1 MVGAVAVVEVSF
13 EAGVLTITLNR
24 PDLLNALN
32 REVHQGIFDALER
45 ARADDAVRAVV
56 ITGAGRGFC
65 VGQDLQ
71 EFAGGAG
78 DVAQN
83 LRENYHRNVLAIRA
97 LDKPVIAA
105 VNGAAAGAGMSLA
118 LACDVRIASR
128 SASFVPA
135 FIKIGLIPDSGGTW
149 LVRRLLGA
157 ARAFEWLTTGR
168 RLGADEAREWGL
180 VSEVVEDDELPERMH
195 EVGALYAAM
204 PTQAVWHT
212 KRLLDHAEGTSFPE
226 QLEFEAATQAE
237 MTRTPDFAEGV
248 NAFLEKREASF
259 TGAPPVWPHPIRL
272 TVADDL
278 RRWRLTVALR
288 FVLALPHLLVL
299 GMWEYLLIPVG
310 FVNWVITLARGRP
323 AAGLAAWAA
332 RFVRFQT
339 HVYAYLYLVADR
351 YPPFRGW
358 AGTYQVDLAIDP
370 PGPQPRWK
378 TFFRILL
385 VIPAYVL
392 TTVLQ
397 YVLVVVSLLGAIYAL
412 FMGRYPRGF
421 RDLSAYA
428 LRYSAQTWGYLLL
441 LTDRYPSL
449 ASGTE
454 PTRPPAQ
461 SRPGAASQSAPSAP
475 QSDSGTST
483 SPSDE

>member
-1 MVGAVAVVEVSF
+1 M
-13 EAGVLTITLNR
+13 LTITLNR
-24 PDLLNALN
+24 PDVLNALN

-45 ARADDAVRAVV
+45 AKADDSVRAVV

-97 LDKPVIAA
+97 LQKPVIAA

-168 RLGADEAREWGL
+168 RVGADEARDWGL
-180 VSEVVEDDELPERMH
+180 VSEVVEDHELPERMH
-195 EVGALYAAM
+195 EVAALYAAM
-204 PTQAVWHT
+204 PTRAVWQT
-212 KRLLDHAEGTSFPE
+212 KRLLDAAESTTFAE
-226 QLEFEAATQAE
+226 QLELEAVTQAE
-237 MTRTPDFAEGV
+237 MTRTPDFGEGV
-248 NAFLEKREASF
+248 SAFLGKREAAF
-259 TGAPPVWPHPIRL
+259 TGAAAVWPHPIRL
-272 TVADDL
+272 SVADDL
-278 RRWRLTVALR
+278 KRWRLTVALR
-288 FVLALPHLLVL
+288 WLLALPHLLVL
-299 GMWEYLLIPVG
+299 GLWTYVLVPVWL
-310 FVNWVITLARGRP
+310 VNWVIALVRGRP
-323 AAGLAAWAA
+323 AAGLAAWAS

-339 HVYAYLYLVADR
+339 HVYAYVYLVADR

-358 AGTYQVDLAIDP
+358 AGTYPVDLAIDP
-370 PGPQPRWK
+370 PRPQPRWK
-378 TFFRILL
+378 TFLRIVL

-397 YVLVVVSLLGAIYAL
+397 YVLIVVAFLGGIYAL
-412 FMGRYPRGF
+412 FMGRYPKGF

-428 LRYSAQTWGYLLL
+428 LRYTAQTWGYLLL
-441 LTDRYPSL
+441 LTDRYPTL
-449 ASGTE
+449 ASGAEAT
-454 PTRPPAQ
+454 PQ
-461 SRPGAASQSAPSAP
+461 SRPGATSQSAPSAAP
-475 QSDSGTST
+475 SDSGTST
-483 SPSDE
+483 TPTDE

>member
-1 MVGAVAVVEVSF
+1 MVGAVAVVDVTL

-24 PDLLNALN
+24 PDVLNALN
-32 REVHQGIFDALER
+32 RDVHRGIFDALER
-45 ARADDAVRAVV
+45 ARVDDSIRAVV

-97 LDKPVIAA
+97 LEKPVIAA

-168 RLGADEAREWGL
+168 RLVADEARDWGL
-180 VSEVVEDDELPERMH
+180 VSEVVEDHELPERMH
-195 EVGALYAAM
+195 EVAALYAAM
-204 PTQAVWHT
+204 PTRAVWQT
-212 KRLLDHAEGTSFPE
+212 KRLLDDAESTTFAE
-226 QLEFEAATQAE
+226 QLELEATTQAE
-237 MTRTPDFAEGV
+237 MTRTPDFSEGV
-248 NAFLEKREASF
+248 SAFLGKREAAF
-259 TGAPPVWPHPIRL
+259 TGAAAVWPHPIRL
-272 TVADDL
+272 SVADDL
-278 RRWRLTVALR
+278 QRWRLTVAVRWL
-288 FVLALPHLLVL
+288 LALPHLLVL
-299 GMWEYLLIPVG
+299 GLWTYLLAPVWLI
-310 FVNWVITLARGRP
+310 NWVIALVRGRP
-323 AAGLAAWAA
+323 ATGLTVWAS

-339 HVYAYLYLVADR
+339 HVYAYVYLVADR

-358 AGTYQVDLAIDP
+358 AGTYPVDLAIDP

-378 TFFRILL
+378 TFLRIVL

-397 YVLVVVSLLGAIYAL
+397 YVLVVVAFLGGIYAL
-412 FMGRYPRGF
+412 FMGRYPKGF

-428 LRYSAQTWGYLLL
+428 LRYTAQTWGYLLL
-441 LTDRYPSL
+441 LTDRYPTL

-454 PTRPPAQ
+454 AAPQ
-461 SRPGAASQSAPSAP
+461 SRPGATSQAAASAAP
-475 QSDSGTST
+475 SDSGTST
-483 SPSDE
+483 TPTDE